1 MRSAGRIRFL
11 LQGAF
16 LVAFRFLGLKGF
28 PVCSLFVLRLLYFTA
43 FLYLQH
49 LHITQQPVSHM
60 YPHDKQ
66 NDQNYEGD
74 QKEYQLIKKVRLSE
88 IL

>member
-16 LVAFRFLGLKGF
+16 LVDFSFLILKGI
-28 PVCSLFVLRLLYFTA
+28 PVCSLFVLWLPYFTA

-49 LHITQQPVSHM
+49 LHITQQPVSHI

>member
-16 LVAFRFLGLKGF
+16 LVAFRFLVLKRV
-28 PVCSLFVLRLLYFTA
+28 PVCILFILRLPYFTA

-74 QKEYQLIKKVRLSE
+74 KKEYQLIKKVRLSE

>member
-16 LVAFRFLGLKGF
+16 LVDFSFLILKGI
-28 PVCSLFVLRLLYFTA
+28 PVCSLLVLWLPYFTA

-49 LHITQQPVSHM
+49 LHITQQPVSHI